1 MSVGLGEGRARTWK
15 PSRDQI
21 GIILGVA
28 SIVSIVCDSLLA
40 VVAVVASAVVGVVV
54 PAAVV
59 IIIVIITAVLRTRW
73 K

>member
-40 VVAVVASAVVGVVV
+40 VVAVVV